1 MTRTRKLRR
10 NVIEERYAPVIA
22 ALYGGCG
29 CSRARSPHHLRVR
42 RHRRDSSAASPSTNA
57 TLGPPDGHVY
67 EIAELSIN
75 GALVG
80 LMYTLIALGI
90 VLVFK
95 SSGIANLAQGRHR
108 HAGCVPGLGVFWPCW
123 VRRSGSGS
131 RSSSSPCSSSG
142 RGIERVALRR
152 MIGQPVIMV
161 IMLTLGLEIL
171 LRGLAP
177 ALFGPVKKRLDI
189 GIDNAPVILGP
200 ILIDRAYLISGAVAL
215 ALVGLS
221 LLFFRSR
228 QGIMLRAVSDD
239 QTASWSVGIPVERA
253 IGISWGLAGVAA
265 AAGRHPVGLHPG
277 CRLDAVAAADQG
289 AGGGD
294 PRRTRQ
300 HCWRA
305 GGGRRARH
313 PGECGARSTSSASAF
328 RARAMLSPRS

>member
-1 MTRTRKLRR
+1 MDT
-10 NVIEERYAPVIA
+10 I
-22 ALYGGCG
+22 
-29 CSRARSPHHLRVR
+29 
-42 RHRRDSSAASPSTNA
+42 
-57 TLGPPDGHVY
+57 Y

-95 SSGIANLAQGRHR
+95 SSGIANLAQG
-108 HAGCVPGLGVFWPCW
+108 AIAMVGAYLTWAALVLLGAPVW
-123 VRRSGSGS
+123 VGI
-131 RSSSSPCSSSG
+131 PVVVVAMFFVG
-142 RGIERVALRR
+142 RAIERVALRR

-177 ALFGPVKKRLDI
+177 ALFGPTKKRLDI

-253 IGISWGLAGVAA
+253 IGMSWGLAGVAA
-265 AAGRHPVGLHPG
+265 AAGGILWGSIQGVDWTLS
-277 CRLDAVAAADQG
+277 LLLIKALAVAILGGLDSIVG
-289 AGGGD
+289 VLVAGVVLGILENVAPVYLERFGISG
-294 PRRTRQ
+294 TRDVVASLVILLTVIV
-300 HCWRA
+300 RPY
-305 GGGRRARH
+305 GLFGREDIERV
-313 PGECGARSTSSASAF
+313 
-328 RARAMLSPRS
+328 